1 MSVDLL
7 RAALPVTADPVL
19 SEAATKPFLRD
30 AALEAL
36 AHGREHIPGSG
47 KALGRWFR
55 QARRLGSRDRPIVSE
70 AVYGMIRH
78 EHLLIRAGARSA
90 EELHAT
96 WCRLMAGDRF
106 PDVESTSPAEDLAT
120 AMSLPYLLAREWLEF
135 LGPEEAS
142 ELAQSL
148 GQRAP
153 MTVRANRLQ
162 LSREELAQRLQEE
175 GVPTTPTRHAPNG
188 LHFDKRVA
196 LGNLQTYQTGGFEV
210 QDESGQR
217 FIEAIPGLGPGVEV
231 LDLCAGA
238 GGKSLAL
245 AAKGASVRAWDVRS
259 RALGELRKRAARAG
273 ADILVAPPE
282 PADVVVLDSPCSGT
296 GRLRREPALRWGL
309 EPLARVELQRE
320 LIDDAACLVRAGG
333 ILAYATC
340 SLVDAEN
347 SHGPPDEGSW
357 TELDRR
363 VLWPHREGSDGFGWA
378 IWRRT

>member
-7 RAALPVTADPVL
+7 RAALPVEVDPVL
-19 SEAATKPFLRD
+19 SEAARKPFLRD

-36 AHGREHIPGSG
+36 AHGRENIPGSG
-47 KALGRWFR
+47 TALARWFR

-78 EHLLIRAGARSA
+78 EHLLIRAGARSP
-90 EELHAT
+90 EDLHAT

-106 PDVESTSPAEDLAT
+106 ESVESTSPAEDLAT
-120 AMSLPYLLAREWLEF
+120 ALSLPYLLAREWLDI
-135 LGPEEAS
+135 LGPEEAA

-148 GQRAP
+148 CQRAP

-162 LSREELAQRLQEE
+162 WSREDLAQRLLEE
-175 GVPTTPTRHAPNG
+175 GVPTTPTQHAPDG

-196 LGNLQTYQTGGFEV
+196 LGNLQSYQTGGFEV

-217 FIEAIPGLGPGVEV
+217 FVEALPGLRPGVEV

-245 AAKGASVRAWDVRS
+245 AAKGATVRAWDVRK
-259 RALGELRKRAARAG
+259 RALGELRKRAERAG

-282 PADVVVLDSPCSGT
+282 PADIVVIDSPCSGI
-296 GRLRREPALRWGL
+296 GRLKREPALRWGL
-309 EPLARVELQRE
+309 ELLARVDLQRE
-320 LIDDAACLVRAGG
+320 LIDDAACLVREGG
-333 ILAYATC
+333 VLAYATC

-347 SHGPPDEGSW
+347 AHGPPEEGLW

-363 VLWPHREGSDGFGWA
+363 VLWPHREGGDGFGWA
-378 IWRRT
+378 IWRRS